1 MREEAESEVICV
13 LPFVTFFFNFF
24 KSTLMF
30 LSSQKSDII
39 KLSHPALIII
49 NLSPSLAAAQRV
61 FYQGVY

>member
-1 MREEAESEVICV
+1 
-13 LPFVTFFFNFF
+13 
-24 KSTLMF
+24 MF

-39 KLSHPALIII
+39 KWSYPALIII